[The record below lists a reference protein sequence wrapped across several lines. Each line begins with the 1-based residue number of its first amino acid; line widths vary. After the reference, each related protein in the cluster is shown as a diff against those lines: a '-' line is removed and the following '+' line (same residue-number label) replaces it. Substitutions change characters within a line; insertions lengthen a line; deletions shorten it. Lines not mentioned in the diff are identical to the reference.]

1 MQSVAAFIPTSYVFE
16 GMRALLIPEE
26 GADQGVFRADLLWQ
40 AFGLNLIYFTLG
52 LVAFFWAFNA
62 ARKHGLLLQSGE

>member
-1 MQSVAAFIPTSYVFE
+1 MQSVATFIPTSYVFE
-16 GMRALLIPEE
+16 GMRALLIPAG
-26 GADQGVFRADLLWQ
+26 GAEQGVFRADLLLR

-52 LVAFFWAFNA
+52 VGAFFWALNA

>member
-1 MQSVAAFIPTSYVFE
+1 LY
-16 GMRALLIPEE
+16 
-26 GADQGVFRADLLWQ
+26 

-52 LVAFFWAFNA
+52 LGAFFCAFNA